1 MRNVLILEAKAV
13 QSDSRLRLE
22 KKFKVGISTKE
33 SRDLMTVTTRDVVQY
48 ARAQNQKFSPTAGL
62 H

>member
-1 MRNVLILEAKAV
+1 MRNVPILISRAIL
-13 QSDSRLRLE
+13 SDSRLRLD
-22 KKFKVGISTKE
+22 KKFKVEISTKE

-62 H
+62 P